1 MDRASVLTHCRN
13 QPHVVRRADPGEVAG
28 YASHRHVEVS
38 AEMRFAAT
46 DDLLDLAI
54 VTPRAY
60 CRRDAQFQAPIRG
73 VVSGGCNSG
82 RAFGRSDSL
91 RAFGGGASVLSTA
104 RRPAEDRGEVD
115 TKACRA
121 HRSLPP
127 GEPIN
132 ALDHM
137 VVERA

>member
-73 VVSGGCNSG
+73 VVFGGC
-82 RAFGRSDSL
+82 DSL
-91 RAFGGGASVLSTA
+91 RAFGGSDSVLSTA
-104 RRPAEDRGEVD
+104 RRTAEDRGEVD

-132 ALDHM
+132 AL
-137 VVERA
+137 